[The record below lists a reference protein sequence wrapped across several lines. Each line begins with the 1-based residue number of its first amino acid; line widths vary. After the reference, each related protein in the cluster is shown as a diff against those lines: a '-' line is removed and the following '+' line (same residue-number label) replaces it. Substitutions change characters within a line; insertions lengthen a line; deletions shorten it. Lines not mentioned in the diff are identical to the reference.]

1 MKDRQ
6 KQIIKASWVSIIG
19 NASLSIAKIVVGLI
33 AGSLAVVGDGI
44 DSAGDIVISIITL
57 LTAHVIAKPPNIR
70 YPYGYSKAD
79 TIASKVLSFV
89 IFFAGAQL
97 AISTIHRLTE
107 GLTREMPGMIAIYV
121 TLFSIAGKI
130 FLAYYQMRIGKQ
142 THSSMLIANAKNMQ
156 SDVIISGS
164 VLVGLFFTFILGLP
178 VIDSITALLVSI
190 WIMYTAIRIF
200 LDSNLELM
208 DGVEDPEIYTQ
219 IFDAIAKVEGVSD
232 PHNVKVRKLGHQYVI
247 AVDIEIDGN
256 IPLKE
261 AHLIAHNV
269 DNQVRNDIEN
279 VYDILIH
286 MEPLGDEIKDK
297 RYGVSKDEVKNRK
310 S

>member
-19 NASLSIAKIVVGLI
+19 NALLSLSKIIIGLI

-57 LTAHVIAKPPNIR
+57 LTAHVIIKPPNIR

-79 TIASKVLSFV
+79 TIATKVLSFV
-89 IFFAGAQL
+89 IFFAGSQL

-107 GLTREMPGMIAIYV
+107 GVSREIPDLIAIYV
-121 TLFSIAGKI
+121 TLFSIAGKL

-142 THSSMLIANAKNMQ
+142 THSSMLVANAKNMQ
-156 SDVIISGS
+156 SDVIISIS
-164 VLVGLFFTFILGLP
+164 VLIGLFFTFMLGLP
-178 VIDSITALLVSI
+178 VIDSIAALLVSI
-190 WIMYTAIRIF
+190 WIMYTGIKIF
-200 LDSNLELM
+200 LQSNLELM
-208 DGVEDPEIYTQ
+208 DGIDDPEIYTQ
-219 IFDAIAKVEGVSD
+219 IFDAIAKVEGVTD

-247 AVDIEIDGN
+247 AVDIEINGN

-261 AHLIAHNV
+261 AHVIAHNV
-269 DNQVRNDIEN
+269 DTQIRNDIAN
-279 VYDILIH
+279 VYDIIIH
-286 MEPLGDEIKDK
+286 MEPQGDEIKDK
-297 RYGVSKDEVKNRK
+297 RYGVSKDEVARK
-310 S
+310 K